1 MKLRDIPTAARI
13 ELLEPLPQRPSRRYL
28 LQLATTNLQS
38 FFNELTETG
47 RPWAIGEEPL
57 ILTVASGQT
66 EYVLP
71 VGSEFGRV
79 MDVTTHDPSNPSHI
93 ERQIPFWELA
103 DERGNWPGPRNA
115 QTYFYDSVHTAQRLS
130 FYRKSFT
137 NDVYASVWPVPNDTS
152 QYRILFSMG
161 DWASQ
166 MSLDD
171 SPLLSQHHS
180 LLAVKTAQD
189 ALPGAA
195 WWGNEQENRLRRNEL
210 QASFAGRLP
219 LLMDQFRRFIRNAT
233 QPRMTQR
240 LVYSID

>member
-13 ELLEPLPQRPSRRYL
+13 ELIEPLAQRPSRRYL

-38 FFNELTETG
+38 FFNEIQATG
-47 RPWAIGEEPL
+47 RPWAIGEEPI

-66 EYVLP
+66 DYLLP
-71 VGSEFGRV
+71 VGNEFGRV
-79 MDVTTHDPSNPSHI
+79 MDVTTWDPSNPSHI
-93 ERQIPFWELA
+93 ERQVPFWELA

-115 QTYFYDSVHTAQRLS
+115 QTYFYDSKHTAQRIS
-130 FYRKSFT
+130 FYRKGFSS
-137 NDVYASVWPVPNDTS
+137 DIYVSVWPVPNDTS
-152 QYRILFSMG
+152 QYRILWSMG

-171 SPLLSQHHS
+171 SPLLTQHHS
-180 LLAVKTAQD
+180 LLAIKTALD
-189 ALPGAA
+189 ALPGTA
-195 WWGNEQENRLRRNEL
+195 WWNSEPENRIRRGEL
-210 QASFAGRLP
+210 QTSLSSRLP
-219 LLMDQFRRFIRNAT
+219 ILMQQFKRFVQNVT

>member
-13 ELLEPLPQRPSRRYL
+13 ELIEPLPQRPSRRYL

-57 ILTVASGQT
+57 LLTVASGQT
-66 EYVLP
+66 DYILP
-71 VGSEFGRV
+71 VGNEFGRV

-93 ERQIPFWELA
+93 ERPVPFWELA

-115 QTYFYDSVHTAQRLS
+115 QVRFYDSAHTAQRIS
-130 FYRKSFT
+130 FYRKAFQ
-137 NDVYASVWPVPNDTS
+137 NDVYVSVWPVPQDTS
-152 QYRILFSMG
+152 TYRILYSMG
-161 DWASQ
+161 EWATQ

-171 SPLLSQHHS
+171 SPLLTQHHA
-180 LLAVKTAQD
+180 LLAIKTAMD
-189 ALPGAA
+189 ALPGTA
-195 WWGNEQENRLRRNEL
+195 WWESEAENRLRRDEL
-210 QASFAGRLP
+210 RASFAGRFP
-219 LLMDQFRRFIRNAT
+219 QLLEQFRRFVRNAT